1 MKNYSEFLPNSTEK
15 PQSDIRNI
23 SEAGQKSIGII
34 SNLLM
39 KSTATTLPVVINALI
54 DICEK
59 KQLVP

>member
-1 MKNYSEFLPNSTEK
+1 M
-15 PQSDIRNI
+15 RNI

-54 DICEK
+54 DICETRS
-59 KQLVP
+59 LGTLNLYACFFLDH